1 MTAGPRDIASGRG
14 DGSYMGFVGVAT
26 GTSSIRKVFP
36 LWADALGL
44 PTRTLR
50 GHDIALASPPQTY
63 REVVAEIRDDPQHRG
78 ALVTTHK
85 MAVFSS
91 ARDMF
96 DQLDELALTF
106 GEISSIA
113 KRGDRLSG
121 AAKDPVTVRLALEEF
136 LPPGHFTQTGA
147 AALVLGSGGAGCAL
161 THQLGLR
168 SDLPAKIICT
178 ARKQSALDHQRQL
191 HERAGIPFG
200 LMEYALTDHAED
212 VDELLLTL
220 PPASLVVNATGMGKD
235 VPGSPVTDAGR
246 FPERGVV
253 WDFNY
258 RGTLEFLHQ
267 ARVQR
272 DSRSLV
278 IEDGWRYFIHGWTQ
292 VIADVFEIDMPHET
306 VVRLSRIAAGVR

>member
-1 MTAGPRDIASGRG
+1 MTAGPRDIESGRG

-106 GEISSIA
+106 GESRRSPSA
-113 KRGDRLSG
+113 
-121 AAKDPVTVRLALEEF
+121 VT
-136 LPPGHFTQTGA
+136 G
-147 AALVLGSGGAGCAL
+147 
-161 THQLGLR
+161 
-168 SDLPAKIICT
+168 
-178 ARKQSALDHQRQL
+178 
-191 HERAGIPFG
+191 
-200 LMEYALTDHAED
+200 
-212 VDELLLTL
+212 
-220 PPASLVVNATGMGKD
+220 
-235 VPGSPVTDAGR
+235 
-246 FPERGVV
+246 
-253 WDFNY
+253 
-258 RGTLEFLHQ
+258 
-267 ARVQR
+267 
-272 DSRSLV
+272 
-278 IEDGWRYFIHGWTQ
+278 
-292 VIADVFEIDMPHET
+292 
-306 VVRLSRIAAGVR
+306 